1 MNHFPFAVRSRV
13 AAGVLAAVTLTMG
26 LSACAPLIVGGAV
39 GGALVAVDRRTSG
52 AQLDDQGIELRSNN
66 RLKDELGDARARV
79 AVTSYNRRVLLTGE
93 AASEAVKTQI
103 TQIVSGVSNVR
114 EVINELGVT
123 NSPTLKERA
132 TDTRGRQ
139 RPRCHRLQGGH
150 GARHGVLD
158 GPGDSA
164 RSRPRHRHCTQH
176 SGCVARGARARDH
189 HRAGTRQHA
198 APPRCQRSE
207 VIQKQRLW
215 RCFYFSRLIRLDVSR
230 RLPPMACTSA

>member
-1 MNHFPFAVRSRV
+1 MKPTASPRLQRITVATLLV
-13 AAGVLAAVTLTMG
+13 AALGAT
-26 LSACAPLIVGGAV
+26 LSACAPLVVGGAAV
-39 GGALVAVDRRTSG
+39 GALVAVDRRTSG

-132 TDTRGRQ
+132 TDTLITGRLKASLVDAKDLAASAFKVVTERGTVYLMGRVTQ
-139 RPRCHRLQGGH
+139 READRATDL
-150 GARHGVLD
+150 ARNT
-158 GPGDSA
+158 PG
-164 RSRPRHRHCTQH
+164 
-176 SGCVARGARARDH
+176 
-189 HRAGTRQHA
+189 
-198 APPRCQRSE
+198 
-207 VIQKQRLW
+207 
-215 RCFYFSRLIRLDVSR
+215 VSR
-230 RLPPMACTSA
+230 VVRTFEIITEQELANMQPRPAANEAK

>member
-1 MNHFPFAVRSRV
+1 MNPTASPRLQRITVATLLV
-13 AAGVLAAVTLTMG
+13 AALGAT

-39 GGALVAVDRRTSG
+39 GGALVAVDRRSSG

-103 TQIVSGVSNVR
+103 TQIVSGVPSVR

-132 TDTRGRQ
+132 TDTLITGRLKASLVDVKDLAATAFKVVTERGTVYLMGRVTQ
-139 RPRCHRLQGGH
+139 READRATDL
-150 GARHGVLD
+150 ARNT
-158 GPGDSA
+158 PG
-164 RSRPRHRHCTQH
+164 
-176 SGCVARGARARDH
+176 
-189 HRAGTRQHA
+189 
-198 APPRCQRSE
+198 
-207 VIQKQRLW
+207 
-215 RCFYFSRLIRLDVSR
+215 VSR
-230 RLPPMACTSA
+230 VVRTFEIITEQELANMQPRPAANEAK